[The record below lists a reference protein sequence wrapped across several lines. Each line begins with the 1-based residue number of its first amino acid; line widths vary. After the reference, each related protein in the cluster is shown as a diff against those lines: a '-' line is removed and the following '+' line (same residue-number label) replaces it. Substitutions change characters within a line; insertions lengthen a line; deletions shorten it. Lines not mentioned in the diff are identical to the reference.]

1 VFHEDKKK
9 ARFLESKEVASNSA
23 ELEESASDDASS
35 EHVLEGINVKEEG
48 EDFAGAQTSSG
59 CLENSDRPSVVQG
72 KLKEILAQVTRKH
85 GPHSTL
91 EVFVLPACMRV
102 CPQARQDIKS
112 MYDVSVKVPKTAI
125 RNTFS
130 TGTKTWYAAD
140 STLVSGAPS
149 VVWF

>member
-48 EDFAGAQTSSG
+48 ENFAGAQNSSG

-72 KLKEILAQVTRKH
+72 KLKEILAQVTDMA
-85 GPHSTL
+85 HSTL
-91 EVFVLPACMRV
+91 KVSYLPACMRV
-102 CPQARQDIKS
+102 CSQARQDIKS